1 VSDLSSD
8 PTAEPGQP
16 PCPIPTQTLLAMART
31 LRRPDADAPESTWQ
45 DVVDAAMTQLG
56 ALGPRDPIEAML
68 AMQVIAANAGALDA
82 YSTSMEPS
90 TPMAQ
95 QSRQRASAVA
105 MIRSASGVLR
115 LLAQRQKLPVGP
127 TRDWGDAA
135 VGVGALWR
143 QAPVRPAEAFPGGK
157 AAKAEPTE
165 IIRWYDEIDDE
176 ELAAEDERVRRERAG
191 EPPLP
196 PPPGPKRIYKYK
208 PGDYGATWKGAD
220 PRSFAHYPGW
230 ENMTMAERRAFFGYT
245 YKGPGC
251 PISMLSAESQ
261 AAYAAQQEVEAA
273 ERREYGQGDVEEA
286 R

>member
-1 VSDLSSD
+1 MSSTSPD
-8 PTAEPGQP
+8 PTADPGHP
-16 PCPIPTQTLLAMART
+16 PIAIPRQILLAMAQT
-31 LRRPDADAPESTWQ
+31 LRRPDADAPADTWQ
-45 DVVDAAMTQLG
+45 DMVDAAMTQLG

-68 AMQVIAANAGALDA
+68 AVQVIAANAGVLDA
-82 YSTSMEPS
+82 YRTAMEPG
-90 TPMAQ
+90 TLMAPAA
-95 QSRQRASAVA
+95 RQRASAVA
-105 MIRSASGVLR
+105 MTRSVFGLLR
-115 LLAQRQKLPVGP
+115 LLAQRQKSAPAA
-127 TRDWGDAA
+127 TRDWGEAA
-135 VGVGALWR
+135 AGIGALWR
-143 QAPVRPAEAFPGGK
+143 QAPVRPAEAPPCGRT
-157 AAKAEPTE
+157 AKEEPAE

-176 ELAAEDERVRRERAG
+176 ELAIEDERVRRELAG

-220 PRSFAHYPGW
+220 PKSFAHYPGW

-273 ERREYGQGDVEEA
+273 ERKEYGQGEA
-286 R
+286 TPER